1 MRQAPGRQ
9 RNARPTIFHQESQPQ
24 RLTDSITMEK
34 ITAEEF
40 KEKIDA
46 GEEVFLLDV
55 REPFEQYQSS
65 IDYEHSQLIPLG
77 QLSDRLDELEA
88 DRDREIVCLCRS
100 GGRSEKACKLLEE
113 EGFSDVKNLEGG
125 INEWARKI
133 DTSLPV
139 Y

>member
-1 MRQAPGRQ
+1 
-9 RNARPTIFHQESQPQ
+9 
-24 RLTDSITMEK
+24 MEK

-65 IDYEHSQLIPLG
+65 IEYEHSQLIPLG
-77 QLSDRLDELEA
+77 QLSERLDELEA
-88 DRDREIVCLCRS
+88 GRDREIVCLCRS

-113 EGFSDVKNLEGG
+113 EDFQNVKNLEGG